1 MNNNNILIFDLETI
15 GFPKY
20 KNAKPFQTYYYDQA
34 RIIEIGYVIIN
45 PNGEVLKSVN
55 HFVKYDKTINIENS
69 FIHGITNDMV
79 MEHGVMIDYVL
90 DELTDDLI
98 NVDTIVAH
106 NIEFDYNVLLSEV
119 YRKYKN
125 FKHLLGLLYS
135 KDLHCTMQIGKK
147 LMVSGKYPKLVEL
160 HQLLFNKVWVQTHR
174 ALDDVNTCAKC
185 YIEMMKLNKIK

>member
-1 MNNNNILIFDLETI
+1 MNNNILIFDLETI

-20 KNAKPFQTYYYDQA
+20 KNAKPFQSYYYDQA

-45 PNGEVLKSVN
+45 PTGEVLKSVN
-55 HFVKYDKTINIENS
+55 HFVKYDKIVNIENS

-79 MEHGVMIDYVL
+79 MEHGVLIDEVL
-90 DELTDDLI
+90 DELSNDLI

-147 LMVSGKYPKLVEL
+147 YMTSGKYPKLVEL
-160 HQLLFNKVWVQTHR
+160 HQLLFDKVWVQTHR

-185 YIEMMKLNKIK
+185 YIKMMKLDKSN

>member
-1 MNNNNILIFDLETI
+1 MNNNILIFDLETI

-20 KNAKPFQTYYYDQA
+20 KNAKPFQSYYYDQA

-45 PNGEVLKSVN
+45 PTGEVLKSVN
-55 HFVKYDKTINIENS
+55 HFVKYDKIVNIENS

-79 MEHGVMIDYVL
+79 MEHGVLIDEVL
-90 DELTDDLI
+90 DELSNDLI

-147 LMVSGKYPKLVEL
+147 YMTSGKYPKLVEL
-160 HQLLFNKVWVQTHR
+160 HQLLFDKVWVQTHR

-185 YIEMMKLNKIK
+185 YIEMMKLDKLN

>member
-1 MNNNNILIFDLETI
+1 MNNNILIFDLETI

-20 KNAKPFQTYYYDQA
+20 KNAKPFQSYYYDQA

-45 PNGEVLKSVN
+45 PTGEVLKSVN
-55 HFVKYDKTINIENS
+55 HFVKYDKIVNIENS

-79 MEHGVMIDYVL
+79 MEHGVLIDEVL
-90 DELTDDLI
+90 DELSNDLI

-147 LMVSGKYPKLVEL
+147 YMTSGKYPKLVEL
-160 HQLLFNKVWVQTHR
+160 HQLLFDKVWVQTHR

-185 YIEMMKLNKIK
+185 YIEMMELDKSN

>member
-1 MNNNNILIFDLETI
+1 MNNNILIFDLETI

-20 KNAKPFQTYYYDQA
+20 KNAKPFQSYYYDQA

-45 PNGEVLKSVN
+45 PTGEVLKSVN
-55 HFVKYDKTINIENS
+55 HFVKYDKIVNIENS

-79 MEHGVMIDYVL
+79 MEHGVLIDEVL
-90 DELTDDLI
+90 DELSNDLI

-147 LMVSGKYPKLVEL
+147 YMTSGKYPKLVEL
-160 HQLLFNKVWVQTHR
+160 HQLLFDKVWVQTHR

-185 YIEMMKLNKIK
+185 YIEMMKLDKSN